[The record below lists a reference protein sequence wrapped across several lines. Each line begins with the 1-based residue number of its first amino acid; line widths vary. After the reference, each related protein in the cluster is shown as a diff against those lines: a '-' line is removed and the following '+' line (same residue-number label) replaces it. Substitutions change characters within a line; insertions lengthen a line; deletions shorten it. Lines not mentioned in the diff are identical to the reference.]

1 MLPEDTENCTG
12 AGLPAERNVC
22 AQSAIRLCRRL
33 KDLTSVDEF
42 SSVAMSS
49 LQVLGN
55 IMGMRS
61 HLVARDIAHLR
72 LPHLYVREH
81 IPRSIASLTQLTVQ
95 IGLGQL
101 MLEPRLLVHFTSRV
115 RDGSILQSPAML
127 RAMQMWLD
135 IIGFVLRYSSLR
147 THSGVFVT
155 ASNASA
161 ISSKSIPGQL
171 TFPDWWPLA
180 LAASAQCLNDAV
192 AAPNDSALDI
202 SKLRLACIMPSHI
215 LSWYMHL
222 PLSLD
227 ASSPALAKLLQPAL
241 ESDNGRHGGLTNEN
255 IGAVNDN
262 YALQQLHACLA
273 SFPQP
278 NPPSQS
284 ASVVH
289 PVYLLACRLW
299 LNVKLFEQPLKATRD
314 THSQQL
320 VLQICRDI
328 WGISSDALHLLSRMV
343 LTQPTMRGAFVALG
357 LVGDFSRDVLV
368 RLVSN
373 QGYPGLL
380 SRVLQARQNQLDI
393 ESARRLSLGNISDLV
408 TIPQVEMRNEKNEL
422 EYRSDSDS
430 DLGLPQPSSTT
441 DVVDKLLADFA
452 HASDCTKRRPTTEYY
467 SMPMLGRLW
476 IELIERLLKFPTSAL
491 FVRPVAASEPRSSSL
506 STTPAA
512 RALAGSH
519 GELSEWLDDPGNI
532 LYATLTPLLAVRE
545 SLVLP
550 SSFWTAMSDTIPV
563 SDVIR
568 TINTN
573 ARHEGGKASLRM
585 CVSAAFLLPEFTAA
599 PDLLRSEMEAV
610 AAALFDSLV
619 HGLLLLPAE
628 NDDESRHEQ
637 CLMALLF
644 LAWRQRRCISEQVAL
659 CATQLRRE
667 VVAMGEDLASG
678 QPCLSAIQE
687 HLTTHSSIDDVYAG
701 DVVWLSGKASS
712 GCDREPVATSPTLLV
727 SHSPVLKAMLTGEFA
742 EAQAI
747 ASSKARQVS
756 LQCDHATL
764 ARMLD
769 ILHRYATMGSAVAEG
784 TAAEERLRVALE
796 RDFTPDQLAEVFE
809 LAVYYNLRPVVIFL
823 AWKLAAGFGVESLA
837 AVSSD
842 PASLS
847 RLARLLGGG
856 WLVHRMPDSAAQAI
870 QQTLTAVLLL
880 RLDEIDSISVPED
893 ATFSFASAALS
904 LMKRT
909 Q

>member
-1 MLPEDTENCTG
+1 
-12 AGLPAERNVC
+12 
-22 AQSAIRLCRRL
+22 
-33 KDLTSVDEF
+33 
-42 SSVAMSS
+42 
-49 LQVLGN
+49 
-55 IMGMRS
+55 
-61 HLVARDIAHLR
+61 
-72 LPHLYVREH
+72 
-81 IPRSIASLTQLTVQ
+81 
-95 IGLGQL
+95 
-101 MLEPRLLVHFTSRV
+101 
-115 RDGSILQSPAML
+115 
-127 RAMQMWLD
+127 
-135 IIGFVLRYSSLR
+135 
-147 THSGVFVT
+147 
-155 ASNASA
+155 
-161 ISSKSIPGQL
+161 
-171 TFPDWWPLA
+171 
-180 LAASAQCLNDAV
+180 
-192 AAPNDSALDI
+192 
-202 SKLRLACIMPSHI
+202 
-215 LSWYMHL
+215 
-222 PLSLD
+222 
-227 ASSPALAKLLQPAL
+227 
-241 ESDNGRHGGLTNEN
+241 
-255 IGAVNDN
+255 
-262 YALQQLHACLA
+262 
-273 SFPQP
+273 
-278 NPPSQS
+278 
-284 ASVVH
+284 
-289 PVYLLACRLW
+289 
-299 LNVKLFEQPLKATRD
+299 
-314 THSQQL
+314 
-320 VLQICRDI
+320 
-328 WGISSDALHLLSRMV
+328 
-343 LTQPTMRGAFVALG
+343 
-357 LVGDFSRDVLV
+357 
-368 RLVSN
+368 
-373 QGYPGLL
+373 
-380 SRVLQARQNQLDI
+380 
-393 ESARRLSLGNISDLV
+393 
-408 TIPQVEMRNEKNEL
+408 MRNEKNEL

-667 VVAMGEDLASG
+667 VLAMGEDLASG

-747 ASSKARQVS
+747 TSSKARQVS

-784 TAAEERLRVALE
+784 TAAEERLR
-796 RDFTPDQLAEVFE
+796 
-809 LAVYYNLRPVVIFL
+809 
-823 AWKLAAGFGVESLA
+823 
-837 AVSSD
+837 
-842 PASLS
+842 
-847 RLARLLGGG
+847 
-856 WLVHRMPDSAAQAI
+856 
-870 QQTLTAVLLL
+870 
-880 RLDEIDSISVPED
+880 
-893 ATFSFASAALS
+893 
-904 LMKRT
+904 
-909 Q
+909 